1 MRPVLT
7 LNHLAGITI
16 LAGGTFSLQILSLD
30 YSSAGREF
38 CTLELP
44 PDVALEFAFKTV
56 RNLVPFAL

>member
-30 YSSAGREF
+30 YSSAGS
-38 CTLELP
+38 TLELP

-56 RNLVPFAL
+56 SNLVPFAL